1 MNESMAENWRKPRL
15 IQFWAIA
22 LGGATFDLVTKSLVF
37 RSIGEPGNDRHWQ
50 IVPNVLDLRTS
61 YNAGALWGLGND
73 LPHSSAVFAVA
84 SIIAGIF
91 ICYYLFGLGNA
102 GDRRQTV
109 ALALIMAGAIG
120 NCYDR
125 IAFGHV
131 RDFVHIHV
139 DSIGFNWAIFNFAD
153 NMLVF
158 GAVFLMILA
167 LKPEPEPLTPKS
179 ETGTLSSPG

>member
-1 MNESMAENWRKPRL
+1 MNEPTSGNRCRSPIVL
-15 IQFWAIA
+15 FWAIA
-22 LGGATFDLVTKSLVF
+22 FGGAAFDLATKTLVF
-37 RSIGEPGNDRHWQ
+37 RTIGEPGHDRHVTL
-50 IVPNVLDLRTS
+50 VPNVLDLRTS
-61 YNAGALWGLGND
+61 FNAGALWGLGND

-84 SIIAGIF
+84 SMIAGIF

-102 GDRRQTV
+102 GDRRQTI

-131 RDFVHIHV
+131 RDFVHFHV

-158 GAVFLMILA
+158 GAVLLMILA
-167 LKPEPEPLTPKS
+167 LRPEPEPSTPKA
-179 ETGTLSSPG
+179 EAGPLSSPG

>member
-1 MNESMAENWRKPRL
+1 M
-15 IQFWAIA
+15 FWAIA
-22 LGGATFDLVTKSLVF
+22 IGGAAFDLVTKSLVF
-37 RSIGEPGNDRHWQ
+37 RWIGEPGHDRHLVV
-50 IVPNVLDLRTS
+50 VPNVLDLRTS
-61 YNAGALWGLGND
+61 FNAGALWGLGND

-84 SIIAGIF
+84 SIIAGVF
-91 ICYYLFGLGNA
+91 IYYYLFVLGNA
-102 GDRRQTV
+102 GDRRQTI

-158 GAVFLMILA
+158 GAIFLMILA
-167 LKPEPEPLTPKS
+167 LRPEPETSVPKA
-179 ETGTLSSPG
+179 EAGTLSSPG